1 MHCLHTH
8 AGIFLKHRR
17 FSASLAFRAILL
29 NLSRN
34 PFIFLFLLSRR
45 PQTILS
51 LNTEKK
57 SSATLH
63 HPSSFKNQSLL
74 IGKTVRTM
82 RNSASM
88 QPVHQS

>member
-34 PFIFLFLLSRR
+34 PFIFFVPFITTATDYPISQHREKIFSHITSSLQFRKSI
-45 PQTILS
+45 TIDW
-51 LNTEKK
+51 
-57 SSATLH
+57 
-63 HPSSFKNQSLL
+63 KNSP
-74 IGKTVRTM
+74 
-82 RNSASM
+82 NHA
-88 QPVHQS
+88 

>member
-34 PFIFLFLLSRR
+34 PFITTATDYPISQHREKIFSHITSSLQFQKSI
-45 PQTILS
+45 TIDW
-51 LNTEKK
+51 
-57 SSATLH
+57 
-63 HPSSFKNQSLL
+63 KNSP
-74 IGKTVRTM
+74 
-82 RNSASM
+82 NHA
-88 QPVHQS
+88 